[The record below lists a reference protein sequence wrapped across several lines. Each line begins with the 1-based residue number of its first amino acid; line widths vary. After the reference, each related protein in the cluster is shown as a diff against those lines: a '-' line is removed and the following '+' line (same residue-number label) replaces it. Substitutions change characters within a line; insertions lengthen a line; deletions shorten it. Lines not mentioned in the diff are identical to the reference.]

1 MRCPD
6 LKEIG
11 GSTTPC
17 NNLLQGPGTSP
28 FVLIEILHENEIGKW
43 REGSCDYASAAAV
56 CVTMHACCVLA
67 TFVALLLLL
76 AACANAELS
85 CLA

>member
-56 CVTMHACCVLA
+56 ECVCM
-67 TFVALLLLL
+67 L
-76 AACANAELS
+76 AACLP
-85 CLA
+85 LL